1 MIQELDLVEEADKIT
16 HNIGIDDE
24 LECEEE
30 LNYFKFDEQFA
41 TKETEWDEIKKEI
54 VGEYFDPPKEE
65 EKESGSENEVIVS
78 SNRSLMIL

>member
-1 MIQELDLVEEADKIT
+1 LVEEADKIT

-30 LNYFKFDEQFA
+30 LNFFKFDELFA
-41 TKETEWDEIKKEI
+41 TKEIEWDEIKKEI

-65 EKESGSENEVIVS
+65 EKESGSENEVMVS
-78 SNRSLMIL
+78 KKDELRIL

>member
-1 MIQELDLVEEADKIT
+1 MVEEADKIT

-24 LECEEE
+24 LECEED

-54 VGEYFDPPKEE
+54 VGDYFDPP
-65 EKESGSENEVIVS
+65 
-78 SNRSLMIL
+78 